1 METPVRGVRF
11 IHRAILTE
19 AGQIESSACAGR
31 GADVAQRLPF
41 FERVLHLHNT
51 GEEMGLFPEI
61 DAKAPDVVPAYF
73 LDHREEKVLFANL
86 RDACASGG
94 PNLVRAAAAVAAHL
108 RLHIKKE
115 EELIVPLVERLF
127 SIPEQGAQVGKMLG
141 QFTPADLG
149 QILPWMIT
157 SLEVDDRRAY
167 LGLMEKALPP
177 ERFTGVLGMV
187 KAGVA
192 PEVWATLQR

>member
-1 METPVRGVRF
+1 METPIRGSRF
-11 IHRAILTE
+11 IHKAILVE
-19 AGQIESSACAGR
+19 AGELEVAAAEGR
-31 GADVAQRLPF
+31 GAAVAERLPF

-51 GEEMGLFPEI
+51 GEEVGVFPEI
-61 DAKAPDVVPAYF
+61 DARMPDIVPAYL

-86 RDACASGG
+86 REACAAGG
-94 PNLVRAAAAVAAHL
+94 PNLAGAAAACATHL

-127 SIPEQGAQVGKMLG
+127 SIPEQAAQVGKMLG
-141 QFTPADLG
+141 VFPPADMA
-149 QILPWMIT
+149 QVLPWMIT
-157 SLEVDDRRAY
+157 SLEMGDRRAY

-177 ERFTGVLGMV
+177 DRFAGVLGIV

-192 PEVWATLQR
+192 PEIWASLGR